1 MWVKSIM
8 KPHQMSFAHTLRPVV
23 LLTVSQSWLIK
34 LLANRKGTLIF
45 SIYMRKVRITY
56 IMVTIHRFAYV
67 EFVDKESVDNA
78 LKLDDTPFKGR
89 QLKVLPKRQNLPQS
103 FIRGGGRGGR
113 GRGGGRFRGRGNIN
127 TTLLLLIYTCCP
139 IHL

>member
-1 MWVKSIM
+1 MGQVDYEAT
-8 KPHQMSFAHTLRPVV
+8 PDELRAHFAPC
-23 LLTVSQSWLIK
+23 
-34 LLANRKGTLIF
+34 GTIN
-45 SIYMRKVRITY
+45 RIT
-56 IMVTIHRFAYV
+56 IMVDKVTGQSKGYVDFLHIHAYYLHHGDNRFAYV

-113 GRGGGRFRGRGNIN
+113 GRGGGRFRGRGNYCTIIQ
-127 TTLLLLIYTCCP
+127 LLR
-139 IHL
+139 